1 MWIMDSFYKE
11 EELLS
16 LGLKQY
22 GSDVHISRKAS
33 IYGAENVIIGDNV
46 RIDDF
51 CILSGRVEI
60 GNNVHIAAYSALY
73 GGTEGIFI
81 GNFANISSRVSIYSV
96 SNDYSGKSMTNPTIP
111 DEYKEVIKS
120 SVHIGEDVIIGSTS
134 VVLPG
139 VNIAEGGSFGA
150 FSLINQDTEEW
161 TIYAGIPVKK
171 LKERSRRAKMM
182 EKEYIAKQTFGGAKL
197 KRKNFLMHSFCDMR
211 RNVA

>member
-96 SNDYSGKSMTNPTIP
+96 SDDYSGKSMTNPTIP

-182 EKEYIAKQTFGGAKL
+182 EKEYIAKQTFGGGEVKA
-197 KRKNFLMHSFCDMR
+197 
-211 RNVA
+211 